1 MYMFKTKLIFILIIA
16 VNGVFAQQKTEWK
29 NKKCAV
35 VLTYD
40 DALNIHLDQ
49 VVPALDSLNLKGT
62 FYLTG
67 YFPGFG
73 NRIDDWK
80 KAAKNGHELG
90 NHTLFHPCTGKIPGR
105 EWVSA
110 ARDLS
115 SYTLQRIEEEIR
127 MNNILLQ
134 SVDGKTRRTFAYPC
148 GDMTVGNAS
157 YVEKIKDDFVAAR
170 GTRAGILHQNN
181 IDLYNID
188 SYALVG
194 HTGDQMIQIVKEA
207 MNANGMVVFLFHGV
221 GGEHNLNVTL
231 EDHRQLLHFLKQHEQ
246 EIWIAP
252 LIDIVDFMAKVN

>member
-1 MYMFKTKLIFILIIA
+1 MCMFKTKLIFVLIIA

-49 VVPALDSLNLKGT
+49 VVPALDSFNFKGT

-67 YFPGFG
+67 YAPGFSS
-73 NRIDDWK
+73 RIDDWRR
-80 KAAKNGHELG
+80 AAKNGHELG

-105 EWVSA
+105 EWVSEE
-110 ARDLS
+110 RDLS
-115 SYTLQRIEEEIR
+115 SYSLERIEDEIR
-127 MNNILLQ
+127 MTNILLQ

-148 GDMTVGNAS
+148 GDMTVGNVS

-170 GTRAGILHQNN
+170 GTNQGILNQNN

-188 SYALVG
+188 SYAMVG
-194 HTGDQMIQIVKEA
+194 HTADQMIQILKEA
-207 MNANGMVVFLFHGV
+207 MNKNGMVVLLFHGV
-221 GGEHNLNVTL
+221 GGEHNINVAL
-231 EDHRQLLHFLKQHEQ
+231 EDHRRLLHFLKQHEQ

-252 LIDIVDFMAKVN
+252 LTDIVDFMAKVN